1 MVERDMGDI
10 KMVNTVHDS
19 ILTEIPSTDLIGP
32 ITAAI
37 EDGRDIAYEWVKD
50 WMVVPLIMDHKIGPS
65 WGSMKEVA

>member
-19 ILTEIPSTDLIGP
+19 ILTEIPSPELAGP
-32 ITAAI
+32 IMAAI

-50 WMVVPLIMDHKIGPS
+50 WMVVPLTMDHKIGPS